1 MVDSAVLARFPGLHA
16 RLGQYKR
23 AAIDAMMKSGG
34 WTVEET
40 QYTQNSTTS
49 YYWADR
55 PGPDGEGGGKGGW
68 SNDLPQVGED
78 DYTESFDAVRARCD
92 AIWDRW
98 LSSNVDQASAEKA
111 VNALAEAHAI
121 IAAEGTV
128 VDGNSEG
135 TGTINVEFE
144 DLEAIVAEHHVSGGL
159 FDAFRKNFLFKLDD
173 VTGNIDALLIKVGG
187 AACAE
192 LAVWAE
198 QKCTAVLLFEN
209 SLAKLEATRTSS
221 SASWETFFKI
231 AGWAVAGG
239 AAFISGGAS
248 AALGLTSVAVSV
260 GADVTKTSVPEP
272 ATEYESIM
280 STVEKAKSDLVTA
293 IDTELAAIRDDCTAV
308 ADIGETGPH
317 TKARYQIDDPA
328 TNEREGRLDITDG
341 SQLSAG
347 ISFDLG
353 KVSRIWTSVL
363 PNVASSL
370 GKTNAQF
377 AKAEY
382 PHDGFVC
389 LGLPTAG
396 DFGALSA
403 YDNAVQLLIE
413 LVGLLKQDV
422 TNAADNL
429 ELGVRDLNNQDAASQ
444 AALAALHNRI
454 QHQEQHTP
462 WDGGDNHHHQEG
474 DEIHH
479 PPPPTGH
486 PYRGGPI

>member
-16 RLGQYKR
+16 QLGRYKR
-23 AAIDAMMKSGG
+23 AAIDAMMKGGG

-68 SNDLPQVGED
+68 SNDLPQTGED
-78 DYTESFDAVRARCD
+78 DYTKSFDAVRSRCD
-92 AIWDRW
+92 EIWDRW

-128 VDGNSEG
+128 VNGNTEG
-135 TGTINVEFE
+135 TGTINIEFE
-144 DLEAIVAEHHVSGGL
+144 DLEAIVNEHHVSGGL

-173 VTGNIDALLIKVGG
+173 VTGNIDGLLIKVGG

-209 SLAKLEATRTSS
+209 SLAKLEAVKTSGG
-221 SASWETFFKI
+221 ASWETFFKI

-239 AAFISGGAS
+239 SAFISGGAS
-248 AALGLTSVAVSV
+248 AVLGLASVAVSV
-260 GADVTKTSVPEP
+260 GADVTKTPVPEP
-272 ATEYESIM
+272 KTEYESIM
-280 STVEKAKSDLVTA
+280 STVEKAKADLVTA

-308 ADIGETGPH
+308 ATIGDTGPN

-328 TNEREGRLDITDG
+328 TKDHEGELAVTDG

-347 ISFDLG
+347 ISFSLS

-363 PNVASSL
+363 PNVAASL
-370 GKTNAQF
+370 GKANSQF

-382 PHDGFVC
+382 PHAGFVC
-389 LGLPTAG
+389 YGLPTGG

-403 YDNAVQLLIE
+403 YDSSLQLLIE

-422 TNAADNL
+422 NNAADNL

-444 AALAALHNRI
+444 AALNGLHKRI
-454 QHQEQHTP
+454 RDQEQHTP
-462 WDGGDNHHHQEG
+462 WDGVNNHHHQEG
-474 DEIHH
+474 DEVHH
-479 PPPPTGH
+479 PPPPRPQH
-486 PYRGGPI
+486 GPI

>member
-16 RLGQYKR
+16 RLGEYKL
-23 AAIDAMMKSGG
+23 AAIDAMMKANG
-34 WTVEET
+34 WTVEDEL
-40 QYTQNSTTS
+40 YTQHSTTS
-49 YYWADR
+49 YYWAER
-55 PGPDGEGGGKGGW
+55 PGANGEGGGKGGW
-68 SNDLPQVGED
+68 SNDLPQTGEE
-78 DYTESFDAVRARCD
+78 DYTKSFDAVRQRCD

-111 VNALAEAHAI
+111 ANALAEAHAI

-135 TGTINVEFE
+135 TGTINIEFE
-144 DLEAIVAEHHVSGGL
+144 DLAAIVNEHHVSGGL

-198 QKCTAVLLFEN
+198 QKCTAVLLFED
-209 SLAKLEATRTSS
+209 SLAKLKAARTSS

-239 AAFISGGAS
+239 AAFISGGA
-248 AALGLTSVAVSV
+248 AAVLGVASVGVAV

-280 STVEKAKSDLVTA
+280 STVENAKKDLVKA
-293 IDTELAAIRDDCTAV
+293 IDTELAAIRDDCMAI
-308 ADIGETGPH
+308 ADIGDTGPN
-317 TKARYQIDDPA
+317 TRAKYQIDDPG
-328 TNEREGRLDITDG
+328 TKEREGGLTITDG
-341 SQLSAG
+341 SQLAAG
-347 ISFDLG
+347 ISFDLN

-370 GKTNAQF
+370 RTCNSQL

-382 PHDGFVC
+382 PSGGFVC
-389 LGLPTAG
+389 LGLPTGG
-396 DFGALSA
+396 DYGALAA
-403 YDNAVQLLIE
+403 YDSALGLLIE

-422 TNAADNL
+422 SNAADNL

-444 AALAALHNRI
+444 SALDALHRRVND
-454 QHQEQHTP
+454 QEQHTP
-462 WDGGDNHHHQEG
+462 WDGQNNHHHQEG
-474 DEIHH
+474 DEVNH
-479 PPPPTGH
+479 PPPPRP
-486 PYRGGPI
+486 PYRYGPI

>member
-16 RLGQYKR
+16 RLGEYKR
-23 AAIDAMMKSGG
+23 AAIDAMMKANG
-34 WTVEET
+34 WTVEED

-68 SNDLPQVGED
+68 SNDLPQTGED
-78 DYTESFDAVRARCD
+78 DYTASFNAVRSRCD
-92 AIWDRW
+92 DIWDRW
-98 LSSNVDQASAEKA
+98 LSSNTDQANATHA

-144 DLEAIVAEHHVSGGL
+144 DLEAIVSEHHVSGGL
-159 FDAFRKNFLFKLDD
+159 FDAFRKDFLFKLDD

-209 SLAKLEATRTSS
+209 SLAKLNAARTAS

-239 AAFISGGAS
+239 SAFISGGAS
-248 AALGLTSVAVSV
+248 AALGLASVAVSI
-260 GADVTKTSVPEP
+260 GADVTKTPVPEP
-272 ATEYESIM
+272 KTEYESIM
-280 STVEKAKSDLVTA
+280 STVEKAKADLVSA

-308 ADIGETGPH
+308 ADIGSTGPN
-317 TKARYQIDDPA
+317 TKAKYQIDDPS
-328 TNEREGRLDITDG
+328 TKEHEGELSITDG

-347 ISFDLG
+347 ISFDLA

-370 GKTNAQF
+370 TKTGAQF

-389 LGLPTAG
+389 LGLPTSG
-396 DFGALSA
+396 DFGALAA
-403 YDNAVQLLIE
+403 YDSSLQLLIE
-413 LVGLLKQDV
+413 LVGLLRQDV

-444 AALAALHNRI
+444 AALDGLQKTI
-454 QHQEQHTP
+454 KDQEKYTP
-462 WDGGDNHHHQEG
+462 WDTTDGHQHQPG
-474 DEIHH
+474 DEVHH
-479 PPPPTGH
+479 PPPPH
-486 PYRGGPI
+486 RGGRYIE